1 MSKVIEYENLVKL
14 TFFSEK
20 ILISLDKIKTDIKRS
35 LVKRL
40 IKLSQ
45 SLKTVYSKLFKVQ
58 KYNFF

>member
-1 MSKVIEYENLVKL
+1 MSKVIEYKNLVKL

-20 ILISLDKIKTDIKRS
+20 ILISLDKIKTNIKRS

-45 SLKTVYSKLFKVQ
+45 SLKTVYSKFCKVQ